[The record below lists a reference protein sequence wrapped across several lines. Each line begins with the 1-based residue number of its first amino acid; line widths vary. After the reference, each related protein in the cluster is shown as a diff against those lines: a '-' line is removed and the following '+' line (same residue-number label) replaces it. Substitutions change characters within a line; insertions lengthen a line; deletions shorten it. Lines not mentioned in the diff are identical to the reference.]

1 MENREIEFTVKANTQ
16 PIEASMQKLTDDIA
30 IGKKSM
36 SQFAKELEGMS
47 TIKIDDITK
56 VLNSEL
62 KTSKTIVKEIEGELQ
77 KLNNEKMSWAN
88 PPTELLKSIQNAES
102 ELQIAQS
109 TANNFTDAL
118 DVGKIASGMSDIDG
132 TFARLIGD
140 LQYGIGDM
148 QQFTALIDN
157 ASKKEMK
164 DITSSLR
171 LGLDN
176 AKKDITDLQLKLISA
191 IMTDASP
198 VSIEKLKQDLILAT
212 KQAKDFKNA
221 LNMIGEAEKKL
232 TMTQLI
238 IQKIKEKS
246 EDAKKSAKDLA
257 NRFKRMTISSV
268 VFSALGIIRGALQDA
283 IGFSDTAQNKFTAMS
298 NAIAGSLVPIIDT
311 FANAVRKAFVWVAG
325 LINFLSGGKLNLIQ
339 NGIDATNK
347 NIQKMGTNAKKSGK
361 QIKDGLLGGMDE
373 ITNIETSSGS
383 SGGSGSSG
391 TDMTAQLGALGELN
405 TMMAEMNALD
415 FSWAEPLRAVWQ
427 FLCDYGD
434 ILAIILVSVAVAVGV
449 VNIAMWAL
457 SANPVVLIIA
467 GIIVAI
473 GALIAIIVL
482 CVKHW
487 DEICATVEKVATAI
501 WEWICKLCEAIGQWF
516 ADLWDKIVAIFTPVV
531 DFFVGI
537 FQGAWEG
544 IKAIWNGVVAFF
556 KAIWNG
562 IVAVFNGVV
571 NFYKTIFTTAWNVIK
586 TVWNVVVGWFK
597 AIWDGIKNVF
607 SAVGSW
613 FGNIFT
619 SAWNNIKNA
628 FSKITGFFQGIWNS
642 IKSIFSK
649 VGQVIGDAITGTVKK
664 AVNTVLSTAIKII
677 NGFISAINTA
687 ISVINAIPGV
697 NIKKLN
703 KLEVPSF
710 DVGTNYVPQDMIAM
724 VHKGERITPAK
735 YNNDD
740 WTGKEVDMSETN
752 DLLNDL
758 IDVVRSKQLMIDG
771 DAIGRTSVD
780 YILSESRRRG
790 ESII

>member
-30 IGKKSM
+30 TGKKSM
-36 SQFAKELEGMS
+36 SQFAKELESMS
-47 TIKIDDITK
+47 TIKIDGITK

-109 TANNFTDAL
+109 TADNFTNAL

-132 TFARLIGD
+132 TFSQLIND

-157 ASKKEMK
+157 ASKKELK
-164 DITSSLR
+164 DITSQLR
-171 LGLDN
+171 VGLN
-176 AKKDITDLQLKLISA
+176 QAESELSELQLKLISA
-191 IMTDASP
+191 VMTDASP
-198 VSIEKLKQDLILAT
+198 QSIEKLQAEI
-212 KQAKDFKNA
+212 KQATANVKDFQKALSMLGKTGASQGSILSSIFTSLKNKVSSV
-221 LNMIGEAEKKL
+221 GEG
-232 TMTQLI
+232 
-238 IQKIKEKS
+238 
-246 EDAKKSAKDLA
+246 AKVLA
-257 NRFKRMTISSV
+257 NRFKRMAISSV
-268 VFSALGIIRGALQDA
+268 VFSAFGVIRSGLQDA
-283 IGFSDTAQNKFTAMS
+283 IGLSDSATNKFTAIG
-298 NAIAGSLVPIIDT
+298 NIIAGSLIPVVET
-311 FANAVRKAFVWVAG
+311 FANAIRKAIVWVAG
-325 LINFLSGGKLNLIQ
+325 LVKFITGFDMLSAGIN
-339 NGIDATNK
+339 ATNK
-347 NIQKMGTNAKKSGK
+347 NIQKIGTSAKKSGK
-361 QIKDGLLGGMDE
+361 QVKDGLLGDMDE

-383 SGGSGSSG
+383 SGSSG
-391 TDMTAQLGALGELN
+391 GASTDMSAQLGALGELN
-405 TMMAEMNALD
+405 SMMTEMNALD
-415 FSWAEPLRAVWQ
+415 FSWAEPLKAVWQ

-434 ILAIILVSVAVAVGV
+434 ILAIILISVAVAIGV

-473 GALIAIIVL
+473 GLLIAIIVL

-501 WEWICKLCEAIGQWF
+501 WDWICNLVSAIGQWF
-516 ADLWDKIVAIFTPVV
+516 ADLWNKIVEIFTPVV

-556 KAIWNG
+556 KAIWDG
-562 IVAVFNGVV
+562 IVAIFNGVV

-586 TVWNVVVGWFK
+586 SVWNVVVSWFK

-613 FGNIFT
+613 FGNVFT

-649 VGQVIGDAITGTVKK
+649 VGQVVGDAITGTVKK
-664 AVNTVLSTAIKII
+664 AVNTVLSTAVKII

-710 DVGTNYVPQDMIAM
+710 DVGTNYVPEDMIAM

-740 WTGKEVDMSETN
+740 WTGNEVDMSETN
-752 DLLNDL
+752 DLLSDL
-758 IDVVRSKQLMIDG
+758 IDVVRSKQLVVDG
-771 DAIGRTSVD
+771 YAIGRASVD
-780 YILSESRRRG
+780 YINSESRRRG
-790 ESII
+790 ESVI

>member
-16 PIEASMQKLTDDIA
+16 PMEASMQKLTDDIA
-30 IGKKSM
+30 TGKKSM
-36 SQFAKELEGMS
+36 SQFAKELENMS
-47 TIKIDDITK
+47 TIKIDGITK

-77 KLNNEKMSWAN
+77 KLNSEKISWAN
-88 PPTELLKSIQNAES
+88 PPDELLKSIQSAEN
-102 ELQIAQS
+102 ELQIAQG
-109 TANNFTDAL
+109 TANNFANAL

-132 TFARLIGD
+132 TFSQLIND

-157 ASKKEMK
+157 ASKKELK
-164 DITSSLR
+164 DITSQLR
-171 LGLDN
+171 AGLN
-176 AKKDITDLQLKLISA
+176 QAESELSELQLKLISA
-191 IMTDASP
+191 VMTDASP
-198 VSIEKLKQDLILAT
+198 QSIEKLKAEI
-212 KQAKDFKNA
+212 KQATANVKEFQKALGMLGKTGASQGGVLSSIFTSLKNKIA
-221 LNMIGEAEKKL
+221 SAGEG
-232 TMTQLI
+232 
-238 IQKIKEKS
+238 
-246 EDAKKSAKDLA
+246 AKTLA
-257 NRFKRMTISSV
+257 NRFKGIAISSA
-268 VFSALGIIRGALQDA
+268 VFSALGIIRGGLQDA
-283 IGFSDTAQNKFTAMS
+283 ISLSDSATNKFTAIS
-298 NAIAGSLVPIIDT
+298 NVISGTLIPVVET
-311 FANAVRKAFVWVAG
+311 FANAIRKAIVWVAG
-325 LINFLSGGKLNLIQ
+325 LVKYITGFDMLSA
-339 NGIDATNK
+339 GIDATNK
-347 NIQKMGTNAKKSGK
+347 NIQNLGKSSKKSGK
-361 QIKDGLLGGMDE
+361 QMKDGLLGGMDE
-373 ITNIETSSGS
+373 ITNIEQQSSGS
-383 SGGSGSSG
+383 SGDVS
-391 TDMTAQLGALGELN
+391 TDMSAQLGALGELN
-405 TMMAEMNALD
+405 SMMAEMSALD
-415 FSWAEPLRAVWQ
+415 FSWAEPLKAVWQ

-449 VNIAMWAL
+449 VNVAMWAL

-487 DEICATVEKVATAI
+487 DEIWATVEKVVSAI
-501 WEWICKLCEAIGQWF
+501 WDWISNLVSAIGQWF
-516 ADLWDKIVAIFTPVV
+516 ADLWNKIVEIFTPVV

-556 KAIWNG
+556 KAIWDG

-586 TVWNVVVGWFK
+586 TVWNVVVSWFK
-597 AIWDGIKNVF
+597 GIWDGIKNVF
-607 SAVGSW
+607 SSVGSW

-664 AVNTVLSTAIKII
+664 AVNTVLSTAVKII
-677 NGFISAINTA
+677 NGFISAINVA

-697 NIKKLN
+697 NIKKLK

-710 DVGTNYVPQDMIAM
+710 DVGTNYVPEDMIAM

-752 DLLNDL
+752 DLLSDL
-758 IDVVRSKQLMIDG
+758 IDVVRSKQLIIDS

>member
-30 IGKKSM
+30 TGKKSM
-36 SQFAKELEGMS
+36 SQFAKELESMS
-47 TIKIDDITK
+47 TIKIDGITK
-56 VLNSEL
+56 VLNNEL

-109 TANNFTDAL
+109 TADNFTNAL
-118 DVGKIASGMSDIDG
+118 DVSKIASGMSDIDG
-132 TFARLIGD
+132 TFSQLIND

-157 ASKKEMK
+157 ASKKELK
-164 DITSSLR
+164 DITSQLR
-171 LGLDN
+171 VGLN
-176 AKKDITDLQLKLISA
+176 QAESELSELQLKLISA
-191 IMTDASP
+191 VMIDASP
-198 VSIEKLKQDLILAT
+198 QSVEKLQAEI
-212 KQAKDFKNA
+212 KQATANVKEFQKALSMLGKTGASQVGILSSIFTSLKNKVA
-221 LNMIGEAEKKL
+221 SVGE
-232 TMTQLI
+232 
-238 IQKIKEKS
+238 
-246 EDAKKSAKDLA
+246 SAKVLA
-257 NRFKRMTISSV
+257 NRFKRMAISSV
-268 VFSALGIIRGALQDA
+268 VFSALGVIRSGLQDA
-283 IGFSDTAQNKFTAMS
+283 IDLSDSATNKFTAMGNIIS
-298 NAIAGSLVPIIDT
+298 GSLIPVVETFTNAI
-311 FANAVRKAFVWVAG
+311 RKAIVWVAG
-325 LINFLSGGKLNLIQ
+325 LVKFITGFDMLSAGIN
-339 NGIDATNK
+339 ATNK
-347 NIQKMGTNAKKSGK
+347 NIQKMGTSAKKSGK
-361 QIKDGLLGGMDE
+361 QVKDGLLGDMDE

-383 SGGSGSSG
+383 SGGAS
-391 TDMTAQLGALGELN
+391 TDMSAQLGALGEL
-405 TMMAEMNALD
+405 TSMMEEMNALD
-415 FSWAEPLRAVWQ
+415 FSWAEPLKAVWQ

-434 ILAIILVSVAVAVGV
+434 ILAIILISVAVAIGV

-457 SANPVVLIIA
+457 SANPIVLTIS

-473 GALIAIIVL
+473 GLLISIIVL

-487 DEICATVEKVATAI
+487 EEICATVEKVTSAI
-501 WEWICKLCEAIGQWF
+501 GDWVCNLVSAIGQWF
-516 ADLWDKIVAIFTPVV
+516 ADLWNKIVEIFTPVV

-544 IKAIWNGVVAFF
+544 IKAIWSGVVAF
-556 KAIWNG
+556 
-562 IVAVFNGVV
+562 
-571 NFYKTIFTTAWNVIK
+571 
-586 TVWNVVVGWFK
+586 FK

-607 SAVGSW
+607 SSVGSW
-613 FGNIFT
+613 FGNVFT

-649 VGQVIGDAITGTVKK
+649 VGQVVGDAITGTVKK
-664 AVNTVLSTAIKII
+664 AINTVLSTAVKII

-710 DVGTNYVPQDMIAM
+710 DVGTNYVPEDMIAM

-740 WTGKEVDMSETN
+740 WTGNEVDMSETN
-752 DLLNDL
+752 DLLSDL
-758 IDVVRSKQLMIDG
+758 IDVVRSKQLVVDG
-771 DAIGRTSVD
+771 DAIGRASVD
-780 YILSESRRRG
+780 YINNESRRRG